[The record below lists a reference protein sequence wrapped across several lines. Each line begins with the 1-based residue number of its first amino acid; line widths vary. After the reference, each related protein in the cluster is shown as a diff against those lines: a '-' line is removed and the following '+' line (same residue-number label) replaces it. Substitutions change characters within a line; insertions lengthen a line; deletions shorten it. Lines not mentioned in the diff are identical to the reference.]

1 VNRKILAVATV
12 TVVALLVVAL
22 FAYNQISQLQNQV
35 SELESQ
41 NSDLQNQIND
51 LQEQNSDLQDENDE
65 LQQQLDLQQK
75 WLDYQPQVRITE
87 FSGGGWWNPV
97 GVTLALDFTIKI
109 HNSGISDVEGLTL
122 EIKRSGFDED
132 PFAFTKRLDIL
143 LAGNITEIHHSIFMS
158 LSDYD
163 EYQNSAFVA
172 TLKLGD
178 VVLHARYYQP
188 PSGWL

>member
-1 VNRKILAVATV
+1 MKMKLSAILTV
-12 TVVALLVVAL
+12 IVVALLVAIL

-41 NSDLQNQIND
+41 NNGLQNQIND
-51 LQEQNSDLQDENDE
+51 LQEQSSDLQDENEE

-75 WLDYQPQVRITE
+75 WLDYQPQVRIRE
-87 FSGGGWWNPV
+87 FSGSGWWNPV
-97 GVTLALDFTIKI
+97 GVTLALDFTVRIY
-109 HNSGISDVEGLTL
+109 NSGISDVAGLML
-122 EIKRSGFDED
+122 EIKRNGFDD
-132 PFAFTKRLDIL
+132 DLFAFIKRLDV
-143 LAGNITEIHHSIFMS
+143 LAGNITEIHHSIYMG

-188 PSGWL
+188 PSGWA

>member
-1 VNRKILAVATV
+1 MNQKRLAVATV
-12 TVVALLVVAL
+12 TVVVLLVVAL

-35 SELESQ
+35 NELDSQ
-41 NSDLQNQIND
+41 NSDLQNQIKD
-51 LQEQNSDLQDENDE
+51 LQELNSDLQHENDE

-75 WLDYQPQVRITE
+75 WLDCEPQVQITE

-97 GVTLALDFTIKI
+97 GVTLALDFTIRI
-109 HNSGISDVEGLTL
+109 YNSGFSDVAGLTL

-132 PFAFTKRLDIL
+132 PFAFTKKLDII
-143 LAGNITEIHHSIFMS
+143 AGNITEIHYSIFRS
-158 LSDYD
+158 LSDYG

-178 VVLHARYYQP
+178 AVLNARYYQP
-188 PSGWL
+188 PSGWA

>member
-1 VNRKILAVATV
+1 VSKKILAVATV
-12 TVVALLVVAL
+12 TIVALLVAAL
-22 FAYNQISQLQNQV
+22 FAVNQICQLQNQV
-35 SELESQ
+35 SELDGQ
-41 NSDLQNQIND
+41 NSDLQNQMND
-51 LQEQNSDLQDENDE
+51 LQEQNSDLQDENDG

-109 HNSGISDVEGLTL
+109 YNSGISDVEGLTL
-122 EIKRSGFDED
+122 EIKRYGFDED
-132 PFAFTKRLDIL
+132 PFAFTKKLDIL
-143 LAGNITEIHHSIFMS
+143 AGNTTEIHHSIYMG

-163 EYQNSAFVA
+163 EYQNNAFVA

-178 VVLHARYYQP
+178 AVLDVGYYQP
-188 PSGWL
+188 PSGWA